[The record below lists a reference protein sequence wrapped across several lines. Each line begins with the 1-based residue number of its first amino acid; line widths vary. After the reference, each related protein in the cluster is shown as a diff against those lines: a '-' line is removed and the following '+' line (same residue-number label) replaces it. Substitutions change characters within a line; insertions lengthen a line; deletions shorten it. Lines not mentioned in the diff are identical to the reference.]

1 MNTVR
6 IFSLALLVLL
16 TVSFPV
22 PAAELS
28 PEARHVLHQSHVL
41 IDQKDYAQAA
51 AALQTYMD
59 AAGEAAPP
67 QVWLS
72 LGSALYE
79 SGGVNKAARIFLR
92 GHEAYPGNP
101 LLCLNAGITLS
112 ELGRFAEAAA
122 LLEKAYGLQQTSKP
136 EWLYQSGAA
145 YYQGK
150 DFRGAARVLQR
161 LLKSSPSPRKEWI
174 RLTVHALFESGRGS
188 EAESLLL
195 DYLTISP
202 QEAGYWRLLA
212 KLYLEREQYARACS
226 ALEICYRISP
236 PSRSDMEQLAS
247 LYHYRNAPLLA
258 AAALKSAYGRTP
270 DRDQALK
277 VAALLASAGRTTQAV
292 AYLDANLKN
301 GQGALEKGK
310 VLYRGR
316 RFKEAETA
324 FRALLSRLDLPEAR
338 FYLALCAWERTD
350 WEAARREFRRIA
362 GLKAFRT
369 RTSAFLAV
377 LEELDRADSESL
389 QDLQN

>member
-1 MNTVR
+1 
-6 IFSLALLVLL
+6 
-16 TVSFPV
+16 
-22 PAAELS
+22 
-28 PEARHVLHQSHVL
+28 
-41 IDQKDYAQAA
+41 
-51 AALQTYMD
+51 
-59 AAGEAAPP
+59 
-67 QVWLS
+67 
-72 LGSALYE
+72 
-79 SGGVNKAARIFLR
+79 
-92 GHEAYPGNP
+92 
-101 LLCLNAGITLS
+101 
-112 ELGRFAEAAA
+112 
-122 LLEKAYGLQQTSKP
+122 
-136 EWLYQSGAA
+136 
-145 YYQGK
+145 
-150 DFRGAARVLQR
+150 LQR

-174 RLTVHALFESGRGS
+174 RLTVHALLESGQGP

-212 KLYLEREQYARACS
+212 KLYLEREQYVRACS

-258 AAALKSAYGRTP
+258 AAALKSAYGQNP

-301 GQGALEKGK
+301 GQGALEKGR
-310 VLYRGR
+310 VLYRAR

-338 FYLALCAWERTD
+338 FYLALCAWERSD
-350 WEAARREFRRIA
+350 WKASRREFRRLA

-369 RTSAFLAV
+369 RTSAYLAV
-377 LEELDRADSESL
+377 LEELGRADTESH
-389 QDLQN
+389 Q